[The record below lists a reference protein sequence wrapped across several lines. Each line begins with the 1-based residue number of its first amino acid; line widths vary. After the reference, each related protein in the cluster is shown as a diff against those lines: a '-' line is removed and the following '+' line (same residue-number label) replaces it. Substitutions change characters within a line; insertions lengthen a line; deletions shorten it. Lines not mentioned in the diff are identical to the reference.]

1 MLYRELTEEDARK
14 LRNNIVTLGQ
24 EAIKILE
31 MGGTM
36 SAAAEAMEK
45 QKRCKELLEKWE
57 EWQKIKDCDLSDL
70 L

>member
-1 MLYRELTEEDARK
+1 MLYREMTEEDARK

-36 SAAAEAMEK
+36 SAIAETIEK

-57 EWQKIKDCDLSDL
+57 QWQKIKDCDLSDL

>member
-1 MLYRELTEEDARK
+1 MLYRELTEDDARK

-31 MGGTM
+31 LGGPM
-36 SAAAEAMEK
+36 SAIAETMEK

-57 EWQKIKDCDLSDL
+57 QWQKIKDCDLSDL